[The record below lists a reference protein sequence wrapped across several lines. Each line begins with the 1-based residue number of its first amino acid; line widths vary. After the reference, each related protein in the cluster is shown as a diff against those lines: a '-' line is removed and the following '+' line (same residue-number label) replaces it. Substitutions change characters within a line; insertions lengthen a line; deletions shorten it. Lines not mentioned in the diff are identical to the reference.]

1 MEYPYK
7 VYITKEDVLKRGY
20 DLTQTLSVDDQ
31 GHIDA
36 TIDSFL
42 EEVASTIY
50 NLVLTKVSDPTIAK
64 YICTLESYQNDIAI
78 CQLEQAVYLLENG
91 NLLST
96 SGEGTNLTLDDIRGA
111 KAYSAIAYN
120 HVEVMTKY
128 LFGGIF

>member
-50 NLVLTKVSDPTIAK
+50 NLVLTKV
-64 YICTLESYQNDIAI
+64 
-78 CQLEQAVYLLENG
+78 
-91 NLLST
+91 
-96 SGEGTNLTLDDIRGA
+96 
-111 KAYSAIAYN
+111 
-120 HVEVMTKY
+120 
-128 LFGGIF
+128 